1 MVFDRLKNSF
11 EDRLGNEILG
21 EADVPEME
29 RPKPKVE
36 PKPKVVKQPRQR
48 LEVVDEDEATWEK
61 LQKEQKQTK
70 KPKEHQMKIVE
81 QKKKQPMGNVPKK
94 KKTYPVLD
102 IFKIQRSINLD
113 DFVTP
118 EMIEN
123 VEFTLTAPTGIN
135 PDEVERF
142 MDYIVGEVI
151 KLREALQERQSS
163 FECILEEH
171 ATIEQKLIDKQQE
184 SELTSLIVNTKS
196 KEEKLRE
203 QLVNLQLEN
212 QDLRNQL
219 ARAGSSLRS
228 TATRRNMPNIDNLPS
243 LDGL

>member
-11 EDRLGNEILG
+11 EDRLGNEVLG

-61 LQKEQKQTK
+61 LQKEQKQPK

-81 QKKKQPMGNVPKK
+81 HKKKQPMGNVPKK

>member
-61 LQKEQKQTK
+61 LQKEQKQPK
-70 KPKEHQMKIVE
+70 KPKEQQMKIVE
-81 QKKKQPMGNVPKK
+81 HKKKQPMGNVPKK